1 MGVSG
6 VRLKVSQTKVPK
18 FFPPFLILLDTI
30 LHECCTLIEE
40 QHSVLVLRKLTLRF
54 TICL

>member
-40 QHSVLVLRKLTLRF
+40 QHSVLVLRKLTLKF